1 MGCGVTMNQPS
12 AHLGSRRSQ
21 GALLRIACWLPLL
34 LLTACLEFEQQELHL
49 RYDADQDRMDV
60 LFVYR
65 GLYAAESNPMPV
77 RDGRS
82 PIDKALSDLEK
93 VREHGAFAFK
103 SPMNFRVDPV
113 EEAESEWVSRHIDV
127 EYGGLFTDPKGRLCG
142 YQFVR
147 IRDFGAFVPRFA
159 QAHQELL
166 FSLFGAAVDKE
177 NGWPEAAREV
187 FAGYVEQGGPVITA
201 DGCCFEVRLPIRAQD
216 HAPVERYVLG
226 DPAKAPVAAGDA
238 APASSERQPVAS
250 GRRVARRQ
258 RGGAEPAAAKPNE
271 LTVRREGD
279 RTIVRYG
286 TPGAAQ
292 MRVDVACGEGDTKLL
307 DELRKHGEPIEAGV
321 PDQALLRRLTEFGAR
336 DAVLP
341 PGLAELRR

>member
-1 MGCGVTMNQPS
+1 MNRPS

-21 GALLRIACWLPLL
+21 GLLLRIACWLPLL

-49 RYDADQDRMDV
+49 RYDAAADRMDV

-65 GLYAAESNPMPV
+65 GLYAAESNPMPI
-77 RDGRS
+77 RDARS
-82 PIDKALSDLEK
+82 PTDKALSDLEK

-113 EEAESEWVSRHIDV
+113 EEAEKDWVSKHLDV

-147 IRDFGAFVPRFA
+147 IRDFGAFLPRFA
-159 QAHQELL
+159 KEHQELL
-166 FSLFGAAVDKE
+166 FSMFSPAVDAE
-177 NGWPEAAREV
+177 NGWPEPVRKAFAR
-187 FAGYVEQGGPVITA
+187 YVEQGDPVITA
-201 DGCCFEVRLPIRAQD
+201 DGCCFEVRLPIREQD
-216 HAPVERYVLG
+216 HAPVQRYVLG
-226 DPAKAPVAAGDA
+226 DPAKAPVAVGDA
-238 APASSERQPVAS
+238 APASSERQPVS
-250 GRRVARRQ
+250 SVRRVTRRKDV
-258 RGGAEPAAAKPNE
+258 GAEPAAAKPNE

-279 RTIVRYG
+279 VTIVRYG

-307 DELRKHGEPIEAGV
+307 DVLREHGEPIEAGV
-321 PDQALLRRLTEFGAR
+321 PDQALLRRLVEFGAR

-341 PGLAELRR
+341 PGLAELRW

>member
-1 MGCGVTMNQPS
+1 M
-12 AHLGSRRSQ
+12 
-21 GALLRIACWLPLL
+21 LRIACWLPLL

-49 RYDADQDRMDV
+49 RYDAEADRMDV

-113 EEAESEWVSRHIDV
+113 EEAEKDWVSKHIDV

-159 QAHQELL
+159 KEHQELL

-177 NGWPEAAREV
+177 NGWCRFIIDLRDQSHAYRGRATGAGSSINRYSSSCGDELERSSTGPSRGWVKVSRTTSLCACSSSRAR
-187 FAGYVEQGGPVITA
+187 
-201 DGCCFEVRLPIRAQD
+201 L
-216 HAPVERYVLG
+216 
-226 DPAKAPVAAGDA
+226 
-238 APASSERQPVAS
+238 AS
-250 GRRVARRQ
+250 G
-258 RGGAEPAAAKPNE
+258 
-271 LTVRREGD
+271 
-279 RTIVRYG
+279 
-286 TPGAAQ
+286 
-292 MRVDVACGEGDTKLL
+292 
-307 DELRKHGEPIEAGV
+307 
-321 PDQALLRRLTEFGAR
+321 AL
-336 DAVLP
+336 VKNI
-341 PGLAELRR
+341 

>member
-1 MGCGVTMNQPS
+1 MNRPS
-12 AHLGSRRSQ
+12 AHLESRRRQ

-49 RYDADQDRMDV
+49 RYDAAADRMDV

-65 GLYAAESNPMPV
+65 GLYAAESNPMPI

-82 PIDKALSDLEK
+82 PTDKALSDLEK

-113 EEAESEWVSRHIDV
+113 EEAEKDWVSKHIDV

-159 QAHQELL
+159 KEHQELL
-166 FSLFGAAVDKE
+166 FSLFGAAFDKE
-177 NGWPEAAREV
+177 NGWPEAVQKAFAR
-187 FAGYVEQGGPVITA
+187 YVEQGGPVITA

-238 APASSERQPVAS
+238 APASSERQPVS
-250 GRRVARRQ
+250 SVRRVTRSKD
-258 RGGAEPAAAKPNE
+258 GGAEAAAAKPNE
-271 LTVRREGD
+271 LTVRREGGV
-279 RTIVRYG
+279 TIVRYG
-286 TPGAAQ
+286 TPGAAA
-292 MRVDVACGEGDTKLL
+292 MRVDVACGKGNTELL
-307 DELRKHGEPIEAGV
+307 DELRKLDEAIEVGV
-321 PDQALLRRLTEFGAR
+321 PDQALLRRFAEFGER

-341 PGLAELRR
+341 PALAKLRR

>member
-1 MGCGVTMNQPS
+1 MGVGAKMNRSS
-12 AHLGSRRSQ
+12 AHLGSRRGQ

-34 LLTACLEFEQQELHL
+34 VLTACLEFEQQELHL
-49 RYDADQDRMDV
+49 RYDAEADRMDV

-113 EEAESEWVSRHIDV
+113 EEAEEDWVRRHIDV

-166 FSLFGAAVDKE
+166 FSLFGAAVDQE

-216 HAPVERYVLG
+216 HAPVQRYVLG
-226 DPAKAPVAAGDA
+226 DRAAEPFDAKPATRKAQPAAGPKRVKRRRRGAVKA
-238 APASSERQPVAS
+238 APS
-250 GRRVARRQ
+250 
-258 RGGAEPAAAKPNE
+258 KPNE
-271 LTVRREGD
+271 LTVRRDGD
-279 RTIVRYG
+279 LTIVRYG
-286 TPGAAQ
+286 TPGSTS
-292 MRVDVACGEGDTKLL
+292 MRVDVECGEGDTKLIN
-307 DELRKHGEPIEAGV
+307 ELRKRDEPIEAGV
-321 PDQALLRRLTEFGAR
+321 PDQALSRRFAEFGER